1 MICGQLVVVFLRV
14 NKTNRERECIH
25 ILLLICWD
33 ENMKKIVDG
42 VLYSTSKWQG
52 DEEARK
58 ADPWSIKT
66 VTFYVRN

>member
-14 NKTNRERECIH
+14 KTKRESIV
-25 ILLLICWD
+25 IVLLICWD

-58 ADPWSIKT
+58 ADPWSIKR
-66 VTFYVRN
+66 VTFDVRN